1 MKQKE
6 KKGLKISTR
15 IIICLGVMFA
25 FFCMAQLQ
33 NYANISELYNTAIE
47 ICKETGIDAERQ
59 QQITDKFEFASF
71 QCVTGTVMMVIIVG
85 LVALSMWR
93 QILRPLKKTTSTVYE
108 IRKGIQDGTA
118 DLSYRLPVVKKDEIA
133 VVSRGINELLGTLE
147 SIINNVAES
156 STDIVSSTAV
166 INNVIDKVN
175 ESAEG
180 ISATMQELAANMEEI
195 SSTVVTVNS
204 DAHSANNS
212 VKDMSESTM
221 TLMNKTEGMRN
232 QAQTM
237 VTTSEVNQQ
246 NVLKLIDSISHS
258 LESAIEQSKEVERID
273 ALTNEILNIASQTNL
288 LALNA
293 SIEAARAGEHGK
305 GFAVVAEEI
314 RVLADNSKNTA
325 TGIQSLSAT
334 VIDAVDKLTD
344 SASAVMNFLSDKII
358 PEYAS
363 NVESGKIYEAE
374 TNEIYNTMQVFI
386 KDSNNLNDIID
397 NMVKNFDEISVAVE
411 ANAKGVNEAAENT
424 SSLVSLMDDVKNAV
438 ETSATAVNSL
448 DASVSKFKN

>member
-1 MKQKE
+1 
-6 KKGLKISTR
+6 
-15 IIICLGVMFA
+15 
-25 FFCMAQLQ
+25 
-33 NYANISELYNTAIE
+33 
-47 ICKETGIDAERQ
+47 
-59 QQITDKFEFASF
+59 
-71 QCVTGTVMMVIIVG
+71 
-85 LVALSMWR
+85 
-93 QILRPLKKTTSTVYE
+93 
-108 IRKGIQDGTA
+108 
-118 DLSYRLPVVKKDEIA
+118 
-133 VVSRGINELLGTLE
+133 
-147 SIINNVAES
+147 
-156 STDIVSSTAV
+156 
-166 INNVIDKVN
+166 
-175 ESAEG
+175 
-180 ISATMQELAANMEEI
+180 
-195 SSTVVTVNS
+195 
-204 DAHSANNS
+204 
-212 VKDMSESTM
+212 
-221 TLMNKTEGMRN
+221 
-232 QAQTM
+232 
-237 VTTSEVNQQ
+237 
-246 NVLKLIDSISHS
+246 
-258 LESAIEQSKEVERID
+258 
-273 ALTNEILNIASQTNL
+273 L

-386 KDSNNLNDIID
+386 NDSNNLNDIID